1 MEIIIITAEHMGIIT
16 GKWVNLLERL
26 VSNSFG
32 KVIFLTGFSRGVAS
46 VQLQTYSQEEASG
59 KTKPEPYG
67 FPPCP
72 YPGFCLW
79 KNFSQII
86 NEETK
91 EKG

>member
-26 VSNSFG
+26 VEVPFG
-32 KVIFLTGFSRGVAS
+32 KVIFLTGFFPRWQVSNYRHTPRRKLLVK
-46 VQLQTYSQEEASG
+46 QSQN
-59 KTKPEPYG
+59 PMD

-79 KNFSQII
+79 KNFSQIR